1 MLLKD
6 NKKIYYKTETFN
18 VGLFT
23 IKAFIGLTALAFLLG
38 YIFFN
43 PFVKVN
49 QKAISLANDSQFVKQ
64 RVDLIDTKKEK
75 INKGDNFLTYDS
87 QFFWNNNTSMIEYT
101 NGYQKKFSNILMQ
114 QNRNTGNVLVSIK
127 NVPDV
132 SCVAF
137 ANYIKQKHGNV
148 IIEHTS
154 GKKDT
159 CPSVISS
166 LLGNSKYTLTYL
178 IK

>member
-18 VGLFT
+18 VALFA
-23 IKAFIGLTALAFLLG
+23 IKSFIGLIALALVLS

-49 QKAISLANDSQFVKQ
+49 QNAISLANDSQFVKQ
-64 RVDLIDTKKEK
+64 RVDFIDSKKDK

-87 QFFWNNNTSMIEYT
+87 QFFWNKNSSMVEYT

-132 SCVAF
+132 SCAAF

-148 IIEHTS
+148 TIENTS

-166 LLGNSKYTLTYL
+166 IFGNNKYTLTYM

>member
-18 VGLFT
+18 VPVFIL
-23 IKAFIGLTALAFLLG
+23 KALIGLIALALVLG

-43 PFVKVN
+43 PFIKIN
-49 QKAISLANDSQFVKQ
+49 QWAISLANNSNFVKQ
-64 RVDLIDTKKEK
+64 RVDFIDSKKEK

-87 QFFWNNNTSMIEYT
+87 QFFWNKNSSMVEYT

-132 SCVAF
+132 SCADF
-137 ANYIKQKHGNV
+137 ANYIEGKHGNV
-148 IIEHTS
+148 IVENS
-154 GKKDT
+154 QGQKDT
-159 CPSVISS
+159 CPSMVFAFS
-166 LLGNSKYTLTYL
+166 GNHKYTLTYT